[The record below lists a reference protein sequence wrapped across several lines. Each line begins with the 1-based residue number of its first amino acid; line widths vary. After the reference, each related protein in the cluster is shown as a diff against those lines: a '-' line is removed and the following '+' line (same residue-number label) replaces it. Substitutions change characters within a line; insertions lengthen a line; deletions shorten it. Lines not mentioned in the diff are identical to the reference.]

1 MERQHMRDYL
11 IDIVKHTVPLG
22 AFTTLRIDG
31 SDSETEIAAT
41 EQERL
46 MVLRGKLHAPVADFK
61 GLFGI
66 PNLPLLNTVLNIPE
80 YTDAKANYSVTRA
93 ARDGE
98 DQATTIHL
106 ENASGDFKNDFRLMA
121 GKIIDNMEP
130 KLKFNVNA
138 WPVEFVPTVASQQR
152 LKYQTAAHP
161 EEKAV
166 TFKIEGGNITANL
179 GDASSHSGSFMFHTG
194 VDPAVKKTIAVPVLY
209 VNSVLSLSG
218 DKMIHMGDLGMMISV
233 DSGLANYDY
242 ILPML
247 TK

>member
-1 MERQHMRDYL
+1 MRDYL

-138 WPVEFVPTVASQQR
+138 WPVEFVPTV
-152 LKYQTAAHP
+152 
-161 EEKAV
+161 

>member
-1 MERQHMRDYL
+1 MRDYL

-22 AFTTLRIDG
+22 AFTNLRIDG
-31 SDSETEIAAT
+31 TDELTEISAT

-61 GLFGI
+61 GLFGV

-80 YTDAKANYSVTRA
+80 YTDAKARYSVTRA
-93 ARDGE
+93 TRDGE
-98 DQATTIHL
+98 EQATAIHL
-106 ENASGDFKNDFRLMA
+106 ENELGDFKNDFRLMA

-130 KLKFNVNA
+130 KLKFNVNN
-138 WPVEFVPTVASQQR
+138 WPVEFVPAVASQQR
-152 LKYQTAAHP
+152 LKYQTSAHP

-166 TFKIEGGNITANL
+166 TFKIQGGNITASL

-194 VDPAVKKTIAVPVLY
+194 VNAAITKTIAVPVLY
-209 VNSVLSLSG
+209 VNSVLALSG

-233 DSGLANYDY
+233 DSGMANYDY